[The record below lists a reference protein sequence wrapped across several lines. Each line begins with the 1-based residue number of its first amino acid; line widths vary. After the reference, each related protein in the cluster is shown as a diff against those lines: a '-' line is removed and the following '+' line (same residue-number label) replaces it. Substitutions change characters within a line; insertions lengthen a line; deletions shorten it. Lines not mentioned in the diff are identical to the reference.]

1 MERMIK
7 IDDTLE
13 QRIAGAIEEVHN
25 LLIAYV
31 QEHGIEEGDDPPCL
45 SNDLNYSGSVDEM
58 IESATPFCTAEIRD
72 TMYLHGD
79 AIEEAF
85 ENAGIGEKED
95 SEGFPLGWKAAAIN
109 IYISERVGEWYWD
122 EAEGIVEGL
131 IKS

>member
-7 IDDTLE
+7 INDTLE
-13 QRIAGAIEEVHN
+13 ERIAGAIDDVRD

-45 SNDLNYSGSVDEM
+45 SNDLDYSGSVHEICD
-58 IESATPFCTAEIRD
+58 SATPIYTSEIRD

-85 ENAGIGEKED
+85 EMHFGAEAKD
-95 SEGFPLGWKAAAIN
+95 DEGWPLGWQAAAICT
-109 IYISERVGEWYWD
+109 YISDRVGDWYHE